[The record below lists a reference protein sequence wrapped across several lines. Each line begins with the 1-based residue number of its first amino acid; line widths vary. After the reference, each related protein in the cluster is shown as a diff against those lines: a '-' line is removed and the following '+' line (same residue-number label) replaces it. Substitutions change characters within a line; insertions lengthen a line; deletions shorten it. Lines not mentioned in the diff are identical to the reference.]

1 MHSESGRGSTTRA
14 RASVLADTCTCVHDC
29 AHRRVRECHRY
40 TGTGRARKT
49 QCRPAVT
56 LGRLIYA
63 DGISAFGEC
72 TDGLSSEELGER
84 LLVCLPSSHLGSD
97 TPINSSIEERSH
109 LSVCDIGRWMSV
121 RC

>member
-1 MHSESGRGSTTRA
+1 M
-14 RASVLADTCTCVHDC
+14 
-29 AHRRVRECHRY
+29 
-40 TGTGRARKT
+40 
-49 QCRPAVT
+49 T